1 VTYAIEF
8 KPAAA
13 RDLKRLP
20 LAAAKRVARAIDR
33 LSTDPRPRGVKK
45 LQGKREHAFFR
56 LRVGDYWVINQVE
69 DDRVVVLVVRIADRK
84 DIYRLEL

>member
-1 VTYAIEF
+1 MTYTIEF
-8 KPAAA
+8 KPVAA

-20 LAAAKRVARAIDR
+20 LAVAKRVARAIDR

-45 LQGKREHAFFR
+45 LQGKGDHVFYR
-56 LRVGDYWVINQVE
+56 LRVGDYRVIYQVE
-69 DDRVVVLVVRIADRK
+69 EDRLVVLVVRIADRR